1 MTIEKARK
9 TLGKRAEKM
18 TDEDI
23 TKLILFLEKLVNRVI
38 DSVIN
43 PDYAKEK

>member
-9 TLGKRAEKM
+9 TLGERVEKM

-23 TKLILFLEKLVNRVI
+23 VKLIHFLEKLVNKVI
-38 DSVIN
+38 DEVVN
-43 PDYAKEK
+43 PDRIK